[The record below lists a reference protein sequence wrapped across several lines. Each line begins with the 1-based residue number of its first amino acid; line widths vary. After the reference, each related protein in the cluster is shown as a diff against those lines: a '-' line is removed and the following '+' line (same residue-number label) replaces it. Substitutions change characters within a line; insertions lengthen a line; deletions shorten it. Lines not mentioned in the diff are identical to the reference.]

1 MQANKV
7 LWITGGGTGIGKAT
21 AIAMA
26 APSVH
31 VVLSGRRQSELDK
44 AVAAI
49 GAANGSAEAQV
60 LDVSDARRVAQVAQS
75 VLARHGRIDIL
86 INSAGTNVP
95 KRAWSSVT
103 MEDFRRVVDVNLN
116 GAFNCISTVL
126 PSMRAQRSGTIIN
139 VASWAGF
146 YLTRLTGPAYSA
158 SKRAMIAM
166 TESLN
171 MEECANGIRACVISP
186 GEVATEILQTR
197 AAQPSEEDMQRMLQA
212 EDLAQTIKLV
222 CDLPQRA
229 AIHQIVLAPTWN
241 RMYLGFS
248 ELGISAPR

>member
-1 MQANKV
+1 MQAKKV
-7 LWITGGGTGIGKAT
+7 IWITGGGTGIGKAT
-21 AIAMA
+21 ALAMA
-26 APSVH
+26 DPSVH
-31 VVLSGRRQSELDK
+31 IVLSGRRQSELDS
-44 AVAAI
+44 AVAAVCAA
-49 GAANGSAEAQV
+49 GASAEAQV
-60 LDVSDARRVAQVAQS
+60 LDVSDATQVAQVARS
-75 VLARHGRIDIL
+75 IMSRHDHVDVLV
-86 INSAGTNVP
+86 NSAGTNVP
-95 KRAWSSVT
+95 KRAWNSVT
-103 MEDFRRVVDVNLN
+103 MQEFRHVVDVNLN
-116 GAFNCISTVL
+116 GPFNCISTVL
-126 PSMRAQRSGTIIN
+126 PAMRTRRNGTIIN

-197 AAQPSEEDMQRMLQA
+197 AAQPSEEDMHRMLQA

-229 AIHQIVLAPTWN
+229 AIHQIVLEPTWN
-241 RMYLGFS
+241 RMYLGFK
-248 ELGISAPR
+248 ELGI

>member
-1 MQANKV
+1 MQAKKV
-7 LWITGGGTGIGKAT
+7 IWITGGGTGIGKAT
-21 AIAMA
+21 AVAMA
-26 APSVH
+26 HPEVEI
-31 VVLSGRRQSELDK
+31 VLSGRRQAELDG
-44 AVAAI
+44 AVAAVH
-49 GAANGSAEAQV
+49 AAGGKAQAQV
-60 LDVSDARRVAQVAQS
+60 LDVSDASQVAEVAQS
-75 VLARHGRIDIL
+75 ILGRHQHVDIL

-95 KRAWSSVT
+95 KRTWNSVT
-103 MEDFRRVVDVNLN
+103 MESFRRVVDINLN

-126 PSMRAQRSGTIIN
+126 PGMRARRNGTIIN

-166 TESLN
+166 TETLN

-197 AAQPSEEDMQRMLQA
+197 AAQPSEEDKQRMLQA

-241 RMYLGFS
+241 RMYLGIS
-248 ELGISAPR
+248 ELGI

>member
-1 MQANKV
+1 MQAKKV
-7 LWITGGGTGIGKAT
+7 IWITGGGTGIGKA
-21 AIAMA
+21 AAMA
-26 APSVH
+26 MAGPAVH
-31 VVLSGRRQSELDK
+31 IVLSGRRQSELDK
-44 AVAAI
+44 AVAAVRAQ
-49 GAANGSAEAQV
+49 GGNGEARV
-60 LDVSDARRVAQVAQS
+60 LDVSDASQVTHVAQS
-75 VLARHGRIDIL
+75 ILASHEQVDIL
-86 INSAGTNVP
+86 VNSAGTNVP
-95 KRAWSSVT
+95 KRAWANVT
-103 MEDFRRVVDVNLN
+103 MADFHRVVDINLN

-126 PSMRAQRSGTIIN
+126 PVMRTRRQGTIIN

-197 AAQPSEEDMQRMLQA
+197 PAQPSQEDMERMLQA
-212 EDLAQTIKLV
+212 DDLAQTIKLV

-229 AIHQIVLAPTWN
+229 AIHQIVIAPTWN
-241 RMYLGFS
+241 RMYLGFN
-248 ELGISAPR
+248 ELGIR

>member
-1 MQANKV
+1 MPADKV
-7 LWITGGGTGIGKAT
+7 VWITGGGTGIGKA
-21 AIAMA
+21 AAVAMA
-26 APSVH
+26 GPSTH
-31 VVLSGRRQSELDK
+31 AILSGRRPAELDS
-44 AVAAI
+44 AVAAVV
-49 GAANGSAEAQV
+49 GAGGSAEAQA
-60 LDVSDARRVAQVAQS
+60 LDVSDASRVQEVARS
-75 VLARHGRIDIL
+75 ILARHDHVDIL

-95 KRAWSSVT
+95 KRAWSSIT
-103 MEDFRRVVDVNLN
+103 MADFRRVVDVNLN

-126 PSMRAQRSGTIIN
+126 PGMRARRNGTIIN
-139 VASWAGF
+139 VGSWAGF

-166 TESLN
+166 TETLN

-229 AIHQIVLAPTWN
+229 AVHQIVIAPTWN
-241 RMYLGFS
+241 RMYLGFK
-248 ELGISAPR
+248 ELGH

>member
-1 MQANKV
+1 MQAKKV
-7 LWITGGGTGIGKAT
+7 IWITGGATGIGKAT
-21 AIAMA
+21 ALAMA
-26 APSVH
+26 EPSVH
-31 VVLSGRRQSELDK
+31 FVLSGRRQSELDR
-44 AVAAI
+44 AVAAVR
-49 GAANGSAEAQV
+49 AAKANAEAEA
-60 LDVSDARRVAQVAQS
+60 LDVADASQVANVARS
-75 VLARHGRIDIL
+75 ILARHGHVDIL

-95 KRAWSSVT
+95 KRAWNSVS
-103 MEDFRRVVDVNLN
+103 MEDFRRVVGVNLN

-126 PSMRAQRSGTIIN
+126 PGMRARRNGTIIN

-197 AAQPSEEDMQRMLQA
+197 AAQPSEQDKERMLQA

-241 RMYLGFS
+241 RMYLGFK
-248 ELGISAPR
+248 ELGI

>member
-1 MQANKV
+1 MQAKKV
-7 LWITGGGTGIGKAT
+7 IWITGGATGIGKAT
-21 AIAMA
+21 ALAMA
-26 APSVH
+26 EPSVH
-31 VVLSGRRQSELDK
+31 FVLSGRRQSELDR
-44 AVAAI
+44 AVAAVR
-49 GAANGSAEAQV
+49 AAKANAEAEA
-60 LDVSDARRVAQVAQS
+60 LDVADASQVANVARS
-75 VLARHGRIDIL
+75 ILARHGHVDIL

-95 KRAWSSVT
+95 KRAWNSVS

-126 PSMRAQRSGTIIN
+126 PGMRARRNGTIIN

-197 AAQPSEEDMQRMLQA
+197 AAQPSEQDKERMLQA

-241 RMYLGFS
+241 RMYLGFK
-248 ELGISAPR
+248 ELGI

>member
-7 LWITGGGTGIGKAT
+7 IWITGGGTGIGKAT
-21 AIAMA
+21 ALAMA
-26 APSVH
+26 GPSVH
-31 VVLSGRRQSELDK
+31 IIVSGRRQSELDK
-44 AVAAI
+44 AVEAVRAAK
-49 GAANGSAEAQV
+49 GNAEAQV
-60 LDVSDARRVAQVAQS
+60 LDVSDPGRVRDVAQS
-75 VLARHGRIDIL
+75 VLARHGR
-86 INSAGTNVP
+86 
-95 KRAWSSVT
+95 AWNSVT
-103 MEDFRRVVDVNLN
+103 MEDFHRVVDVNLN

-126 PSMRAQRSGTIIN
+126 PGMRAQRSGTIIN
-139 VASWAGF
+139 VSSWAGF

-212 EDLAQTIKLV
+212 EDLAQSIKLV
-222 CDLPQRA
+222 CDLPLRA
-229 AIHQIVLAPTWN
+229 AIHQIVIAPTWN
-241 RMYLGFS
+241 RMYLGFK
-248 ELGISAPR
+248 ELGI

>member
-1 MQANKV
+1 MQAKKV
-7 LWITGGGTGIGKAT
+7 IWITGGGSGIGKAA

-26 APSVH
+26 EPSVH
-31 VVLSGRRQSELDK
+31 FVLSGRRKSELDR
-44 AVAAI
+44 AVAAVQ
-49 GAANGSAEAQV
+49 AAKASAEAQI
-60 LDVSDARRVAQVAQS
+60 LDVADGSQVAQVAQS
-75 VLARHGRIDIL
+75 ILSRHERVDVL

-95 KRAWSSVT
+95 KRAWNSVT
-103 MEDFRRVVDVNLN
+103 MADFRRVVDVNLN

-126 PSMRAQRSGTIIN
+126 PGMRARRNGTIIN
-139 VASWAGF
+139 ISSWAGF

-166 TESLN
+166 TETLN

-197 AAQPSEEDMQRMLQA
+197 AAQPSQEDMERMLQA
-212 EDLAQTIKLV
+212 EDLAQTVKLV

-229 AIHQIVLAPTWN
+229 AIHQIVIAPTWN
-241 RMYLGFS
+241 RMYLGFK
-248 ELGISAPR
+248 ELGI

>member
-1 MQANKV
+1 MQAKKV
-7 LWITGGGTGIGKAT
+7 IWITGGGSGIGKAT

-26 APSVH
+26 NSTFH
-31 VVLSGRRQSELDK
+31 IVLSGRRQTELTRAAA
-44 AVAAI
+44 AVEAA
-49 GAANGSAEAQV
+49 GASAEAQV
-60 LDVSDARRVAQVAQS
+60 LDVADASQVVHVCQS
-75 VLARHGRIDIL
+75 ILARHHQVDIL

-95 KRAWSSVT
+95 KRAWNSVT

-126 PSMRAQRSGTIIN
+126 PGMRARRNGTIIN

-197 AAQPSEEDMQRMLQA
+197 AARPSEEDMQRMLQA

-241 RMYLGFS
+241 RMYLGIK
-248 ELGISAPR
+248 ELGI

>member
-1 MQANKV
+1 MDAKKV
-7 LWITGGGTGIGKAT
+7 IWITGGGTGVGKAT
-21 AIAMA
+21 AIAMTN
-26 APSVH
+26 STVH
-31 VVLSGRRQSELDK
+31 VVLSGRRQSELDEV
-44 AVAAI
+44 VAKVRTA
-49 GAANGSAEAQV
+49 GGSAEAKA
-60 LDVSDARRVAQVAQS
+60 LDVSDAAGVEEVARS
-75 VLARHGRIDIL
+75 ILARHDHVDIL

-95 KRAWSSVT
+95 MRAWNSIT
-103 MEDFRRVVDVNLN
+103 MLDFRRVVDVNLN

-126 PSMRAQRSGTIIN
+126 PRMRARRNGTIIN
-139 VASWAGF
+139 IASWAGF

-197 AAQPSEEDMQRMLQA
+197 AAQPSEEDMHRMLQA

-222 CDLPQRA
+222 CDLPHRA
-229 AIHQIVLAPTWN
+229 AIHQIVIAPTWN
-241 RMYLGFS
+241 RMYLGFK
-248 ELGISAPR
+248 ELGI